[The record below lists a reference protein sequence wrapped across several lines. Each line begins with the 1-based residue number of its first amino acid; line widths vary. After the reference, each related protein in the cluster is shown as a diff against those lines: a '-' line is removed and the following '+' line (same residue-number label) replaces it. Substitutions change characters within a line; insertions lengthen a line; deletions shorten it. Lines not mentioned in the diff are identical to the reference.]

1 MKLTVRLYKR
11 HDLDLLFLYK
21 QNSDFD
27 FRAKMKSAL
36 KSYVKHKPEHNEIPV
51 GTCQAVSELPSVV
64 QLHIML
70 DMPDDEDIMAWVKGI
85 TKGRRNNMIK
95 NVFRNTFPP
104 IEAPYK
110 QLSESHKFTEGEDIY
125 GQ

>member
-1 MKLTVRLYKR
+1 MKLTIRLYKR

-21 QNSDFD
+21 QNSGFD

-36 KSYVKHKPEHNEIPV
+36 KSYINRKPEHNEIPV
-51 GTCQAVSELPSVV
+51 GVCQAVSELPSVV

-70 DMPDDEDIMAWVKGI
+70 DMPDDEDIMTWVKSI

-95 NVFRNTFPP
+95 NIFRNTFPP

-110 QLSESHKFTEGEDIY
+110 QLSEAQKFTVGGNIY